1 MHEASKISNSSSLQ
15 LMHVVTVVVS
25 GKDTPSSVYESLEHE
40 QVTSLL
46 HAAQLKAIDASK
58 KNDLMCSNYSKK

>member
-1 MHEASKISNSSSLQ
+1 
-15 LMHVVTVVVS
+15 MHVVTVVVS

-58 KNDLMCSNYSKK
+58 KIGLMCPNYSKK